1 MPKISVYFTVSY
13 KWRFF
18 MKSNNIFIL
27 SYIVAMLLL
36 PSASKL
42 LNIGVFFLLFPV
54 AIIMLSIVEKQ
65 NLLKQMHKESIIAYA
80 SFFLLSII
88 GLILKLIGVLKN
100 PQYGYGEF
108 LVVISMIMMCFAL
121 KDQVNW
127 ERWYLDILLYA
138 GGFILVLYFV
148 NTAIAHDMIPLW
160 ESGTSDIY
168 YINMVAF
175 LVMLV
180 AAGQYIYCK
189 DKIMQVIYIVS
200 VILATLTMAVNAA
213 WGTAFLTF
221 VMLMVYSVAIVPV
234 AAIMRK
240 LLQMFFG
247 IAFLFCNMSLLVN
260 YTEII
265 QVDGLAYHLESSVVG
280 ELILCLLA
288 LYVFKQWDK
297 IPEGAELT
305 KVRLSRLQKAC
316 YYLLKYSG
324 FVLIILAVLSRV
336 NDKLGDSNIVQL
348 LAGDKWEQLSTD
360 VFAVTFLSL
369 LENINQALIQAWH
382 GNILAVMHQMYGV
395 VGVII
400 ITDVLA
406 VACYKLYLTIR
417 DRRIKDSL
425 LTWLAIGVLAAVIC
439 LTIKVEALPVYMMIL
454 LLALYTAKPENGEP
468 QVIEIPKT
476 EERKEELVEKEEM
489 MEGVFII

>member
-1 MPKISVYFTVSY
+1 MQTNRFYFLPS
-13 KWRFF
+13 
-18 MKSNNIFIL
+18 FIA
-27 SYIVAMLLL
+27 AMLLL

-42 LNIGVFFLLFPV
+42 MNTGIFFLLFPV
-54 AIIMLSIVEKQ
+54 AILLLGVVEKRDLIKNFQ
-65 NLLKQMHKESIIAYA
+65 RRDLLIYA
-80 SFFLLSII
+80 IFFLLSVI
-88 GLILKLIGVLKN
+88 GLVLRLSAVLQDQ
-100 PQYGYGEF
+100 QYGYEEF
-108 LVVISMIMMCFAL
+108 LVVISMILMCVAL
-121 KDQVNW
+121 KDQVSW

-148 NTAIAHDMIPLW
+148 NAAIAHDMIPLW

-189 DKIMQVIYIVS
+189 DKTMQLIYIVS

-240 LLQMFFG
+240 LLQMIFG

-265 QVDGLAYHLESSVVG
+265 QVDGLIYHLESSVVG

-305 KVRLSRLQKAC
+305 KVRLSRLQRAC
-316 YYLLKYSG
+316 FYLLKYGG

-348 LAGDKWEQLSTD
+348 FAEDKWEQLSTD

-369 LENINQALIQAWH
+369 LDNINQALMKAWH

-395 VGVII
+395 IGVIVI
-400 ITDVLA
+400 IAVLA
-406 VACYKLYLTIR
+406 VGCYKLYLTIR
-417 DRRIKDSL
+417 DRRIKDPL

-439 LTIKVEALPVYMMIL
+439 LPIMVEALPVYMMIL
-454 LLALYTAKPENGEP
+454 LLALYTGKPVDGRSQAVVEP
-468 QVIEIPKT
+468 QA
-476 EERKEELVEKEEM
+476 EEEKEELVDKEEM
-489 MEGVFII
+489 LEGVLII

>member
-1 MPKISVYFTVSY
+1 MQTNRFYFLPS
-13 KWRFF
+13 
-18 MKSNNIFIL
+18 FIA
-27 SYIVAMLLL
+27 AMLLL

-42 LNIGVFFLLFPV
+42 MNTGIFFLLFPV
-54 AIIMLSIVEKQ
+54 AILLLGVVEKRDLIKNFQ
-65 NLLKQMHKESIIAYA
+65 RRDLLIYVTV
-80 SFFLLSII
+80 FLLSVI
-88 GLILKLIGVLKN
+88 GLILKLSGVLQDQ
-100 PQYGYGEF
+100 QYEYGEF
-108 LVVISMIMMCFAL
+108 LVVISMVLLCFAL
-121 KDQVNW
+121 KNQVVW
-127 ERWYLDILLYA
+127 ERWYFDIMLYA
-138 GGFILVLYFV
+138 GGLILVLYFV

-160 ESGTSDIY
+160 GSGTSDIY

-175 LVMLV
+175 LGMLV
-180 AAGQYIYCK
+180 AAGQYIHCK

-240 LLQMFFG
+240 LLQMIFG

-265 QVDGLAYHLESSVVG
+265 QVDGLTYHLESSVVG

-297 IPEGAELT
+297 IPEGTELT
-305 KVRLSRLQKAC
+305 KVRLSRLQSAC
-316 YYLLKYSG
+316 FYLLKYGG
-324 FVLIILAVLSRV
+324 FVLIILAVLSQV

-348 LAGDKWEQLSTD
+348 FAGDKWEQLSTD

-439 LTIKVEALPVYMMIL
+439 LPIKVEALPVYMMIL

-468 QVIEIPKT
+468 QVIETPRT
-476 EERKEELVEKEEM
+476 EEREEELVEKEEM
-489 MEGVFII
+489 LEGVFII

>member
-1 MPKISVYFTVSY
+1 MQTNRFYFLPS
-13 KWRFF
+13 
-18 MKSNNIFIL
+18 FIA
-27 SYIVAMLLL
+27 AMLLL

-42 LNIGVFFLLFPV
+42 MNTGIFFLLFPV
-54 AIIMLSIVEKQ
+54 AILLLGVVEKRDLIKNFQ
-65 NLLKQMHKESIIAYA
+65 RRDLLIYA
-80 SFFLLSII
+80 IFFLLSVI
-88 GLILKLIGVLKN
+88 GLVLRLSAVLQDQ
-100 PQYGYGEF
+100 QYGYEEF
-108 LVVISMIMMCFAL
+108 LVVISMILMCVAL
-121 KDQVNW
+121 KDQVSW

-148 NTAIAHDMIPLW
+148 NAAIAHDMIPLW

-175 LVMLV
+175 LVMLTAV
-180 AAGQYIYCK
+180 GQYIYCK
-189 DKIMQVIYIVS
+189 DKTMQVIYIVS
-200 VILATLTMAVNAA
+200 VILATLTLAVNAA

-240 LLQMFFG
+240 LLQMIFG

-265 QVDGLAYHLESSVVG
+265 QVDGLTYHLESSVVG

-288 LYVFKQWDK
+288 LYVFKQWDR
-297 IPEGAELT
+297 IPAGVELT

-316 YYLLKYSG
+316 FYLLKYGG

-348 LAGDKWEQLSTD
+348 FAGDKWEQLSTD

-369 LENINQALIQAWH
+369 LENINQALMQAWH
-382 GNILAVMHQMYGV
+382 GNIIAVAHQMYGII
-395 VGVII
+395 GVLLVIA
-400 ITDVLA
+400 VLA
-406 VACYKLYLTIR
+406 LACYKLYLIIR
-417 DRRIKDSL
+417 DRRIADSL
-425 LTWLAIGVLAAVIC
+425 LVWLAIGVLLAVIC
-439 LTIKVEALPVYMMIL
+439 LPIKVEALPVYMMIL
-454 LLALYTAKPENGEP
+454 LLALYTGKPVDGET
-468 QVIEIPKT
+468 QIM
-476 EERKEELVEKEEM
+476 EEAEKEEVKEELIDKEEM
-489 MEGVFII
+489 LKGELII

>member
-1 MPKISVYFTVSY
+1 MQTNRFYFLPS
-13 KWRFF
+13 
-18 MKSNNIFIL
+18 FIA
-27 SYIVAMLLL
+27 AMLLL

-42 LNIGVFFLLFPV
+42 MNTWIFFLLFPV
-54 AIIMLSIVEKQ
+54 AILLLGVVEKRDLIKNFQ
-65 NLLKQMHKESIIAYA
+65 RRDLLIYVTV
-80 SFFLLSII
+80 FLLSVI
-88 GLILKLIGVLKN
+88 GLILKLSGVLQDQ
-100 PQYGYGEF
+100 QYEYGEF
-108 LVVISMIMMCFAL
+108 LVVISMVLLCFAL
-121 KDQVNW
+121 KNQVVW
-127 ERWYLDILLYA
+127 ERWYFDIMLYA
-138 GGFILVLYFV
+138 GGLILVLYFV

-160 ESGTSDIY
+160 GSGTSDIY

-240 LLQMFFG
+240 LLQMIFG

-265 QVDGLAYHLESSVVG
+265 QVDGLTYHLESSVVG

-297 IPEGAELT
+297 IPEGTELT
-305 KVRLSRLQKAC
+305 KVRLSRLQSAC
-316 YYLLKYSG
+316 FYLLKYGG
-324 FVLIILAVLSRV
+324 FVLIILAVLSQV

-348 LAGDKWEQLSTD
+348 FAGDKWEQLSTD

-439 LTIKVEALPVYMMIL
+439 LPIKVEALPVYMMIL

-468 QVIEIPKT
+468 QVIETPRT
-476 EERKEELVEKEEM
+476 EEREEELVEKEEM
-489 MEGVFII
+489 LEGVFII

>member
-1 MPKISVYFTVSY
+1 M
-13 KWRFF
+13 
-18 MKSNNIFIL
+18 
-27 SYIVAMLLL
+27 
-36 PSASKL
+36 
-42 LNIGVFFLLFPV
+42 
-54 AIIMLSIVEKQ
+54 
-65 NLLKQMHKESIIAYA
+65 
-80 SFFLLSII
+80 
-88 GLILKLIGVLKN
+88 ILKLIGVLKN

-240 LLQMFFG
+240 LLQMILVSHFFLQYVFTCQLHG
-247 IAFLFCNMSLLVN
+247 DNSVRRID
-260 YTEII
+260 IP
-265 QVDGLAYHLESSVVG
+265 LESSVVG

-297 IPEGAELT
+297 IPEGTELT
-305 KVRLSRLQKAC
+305 KVRLSRLQRAC
-316 YYLLKYSG
+316 
-324 FVLIILAVLSRV
+324 F
-336 NDKLGDSNIVQL
+336 
-348 LAGDKWEQLSTD
+348 
-360 VFAVTFLSL
+360 
-369 LENINQALIQAWH
+369 
-382 GNILAVMHQMYGV
+382 
-395 VGVII
+395 
-400 ITDVLA
+400 
-406 VACYKLYLTIR
+406 
-417 DRRIKDSL
+417 
-425 LTWLAIGVLAAVIC
+425 IC
-439 LTIKVEALPVYMMIL
+439 
-454 LLALYTAKPENGEP
+454 
-468 QVIEIPKT
+468 
-476 EERKEELVEKEEM
+476 
-489 MEGVFII
+489 

>member
-1 MPKISVYFTVSY
+1 MQTNRFYFLPS
-13 KWRFF
+13 
-18 MKSNNIFIL
+18 FIA
-27 SYIVAMLLL
+27 AMLLL

-42 LNIGVFFLLFPV
+42 MNTGIFFLLFPV
-54 AIIMLSIVEKQ
+54 AILLLGVVGKRDLIKNFQRRDLLIYVTVFILSV
-65 NLLKQMHKESIIAYA
+65 
-80 SFFLLSII
+80 I
-88 GLILKLIGVLKN
+88 GLILKLSGVLQDQ
-100 PQYGYGEF
+100 QYEYGEF
-108 LVVISMIMMCFAL
+108 LVVISMVLLCFAL
-121 KDQVNW
+121 KNQVVW
-127 ERWYLDILLYA
+127 ERWYFDIMLYA
-138 GGFILVLYFV
+138 GGLILVLYFV

-160 ESGTSDIY
+160 GSGTSDIY

-240 LLQMFFG
+240 LLQMIFG

-265 QVDGLAYHLESSVVG
+265 QVDGLTYHLESSVVG

-297 IPEGAELT
+297 IPEGTELT
-305 KVRLSRLQKAC
+305 KVRLSRLQSAC
-316 YYLLKYSG
+316 FYLLKYGG
-324 FVLIILAVLSRV
+324 FVLIILAVLSQV

-348 LAGDKWEQLSTD
+348 FAGDKWEQLSTD

-439 LTIKVEALPVYMMIL
+439 LPIKVEALPVYMMIL
-454 LLALYTAKPENGEP
+454 LLALYTAKPANGEP
-468 QVIEIPKT
+468 QVIETPRT
-476 EERKEELVEKEEM
+476 EEREEELVEKEEM
-489 MEGVFII
+489 LEGVFII

>member
-1 MPKISVYFTVSY
+1 MQTNRFYFLPS
-13 KWRFF
+13 
-18 MKSNNIFIL
+18 FIA
-27 SYIVAMLLL
+27 AMLLL

-42 LNIGVFFLLFPV
+42 MNTGIFFLLFPV
-54 AIIMLSIVEKQ
+54 AILLLGVVEKRDLIKNFQ
-65 NLLKQMHKESIIAYA
+65 RRDLLIYVTV
-80 SFFLLSII
+80 FLLSVI
-88 GLILKLIGVLKN
+88 GLILKLSGVLQDQ
-100 PQYGYGEF
+100 QYEYGEF
-108 LVVISMIMMCFAL
+108 LVVISMVLLCFAL
-121 KDQVNW
+121 KNQVVW
-127 ERWYLDILLYA
+127 ERWYFDIMLYA
-138 GGFILVLYFV
+138 GGLILVLYFV

-160 ESGTSDIY
+160 GSGTSDIY

-240 LLQMFFG
+240 LLQMIFG

-265 QVDGLAYHLESSVVG
+265 QVDGLTYHLESSVVG

-297 IPEGAELT
+297 IPEGTELT
-305 KVRLSRLQKAC
+305 KVRLSRLQSAC
-316 YYLLKYSG
+316 FYLLKYGG
-324 FVLIILAVLSRV
+324 FVLIILAVLSQV

-348 LAGDKWEQLSTD
+348 FAGDKWEQLSTD

-439 LTIKVEALPVYMMIL
+439 LPIKVEALPVYMMIL
-454 LLALYTAKPENGEP
+454 LLALYTAKPANGEP
-468 QVIEIPKT
+468 QVIETHRT
-476 EERKEELVEKEEM
+476 EEREEELVEKEEM
-489 MEGVFII
+489 LEGVFII

>member
-1 MPKISVYFTVSY
+1 MRLK
-13 KWRFF
+13 K
-18 MKSNNIFIL
+18 NIFLPIYIL
-27 SYIVAMLLL
+27 CMILIT
-36 PSASKL
+36 SANKL
-42 LNIGVFFLLFPV
+42 MNTVFFFLLFPI
-54 AIIMLSIVEKQ
+54 AILLLRIVEKENPIEKFQ
-65 NLLKQMHKESIIAYA
+65 WQELLTYA
-80 SFFLLSII
+80 TIFLLSII
-88 GLILKLIGVLKN
+88 GLVLKLTGVLKDQ
-100 PQYGYGEF
+100 QYGYEEF
-108 LVVISMIMMCFAL
+108 LVVISMILMCVAL
-121 KDQVNW
+121 KDQVSW

-148 NTAIAHDMIPLW
+148 NAAIAHDMIPLW

-189 DKIMQVIYIVS
+189 DKTMQLIYIVS
-200 VILATLTMAVNAA
+200 VILATLTMEVNAA

-240 LLQMFFG
+240 LLQMIFG

-265 QVDGLAYHLESSVVG
+265 QVDGLTYHLESSVVG

-305 KVRLSRLQKAC
+305 KVRLSRLQRAC
-316 YYLLKYSG
+316 FYLLKYGG

-348 LAGDKWEQLSTD
+348 FAEDKWEQLGTD
-360 VFAVTFLSL
+360 VFVVTFLSL
-369 LENINQALIQAWH
+369 LENINQALMQAWH

-395 VGVII
+395 VGVIVI
-400 ITDVLA
+400 IAVLA

-439 LTIKVEALPVYMMIL
+439 LPIMVEALPVYMMIL
-454 LLALYTAKPENGEP
+454 LLALYTGKPVDGRSQAVVEP
-468 QVIEIPKT
+468 QA
-476 EERKEELVEKEEM
+476 EEEKEELVDKEEM
-489 MEGVFII
+489 LEGVLII

>member
-1 MPKISVYFTVSY
+1 MQTNRFYFLPS
-13 KWRFF
+13 
-18 MKSNNIFIL
+18 FIA
-27 SYIVAMLLL
+27 AMLLL

-42 LNIGVFFLLFPV
+42 MNTGIFFLLFPV
-54 AIIMLSIVEKQ
+54 AILLLGVVEKRDLIKNFQ
-65 NLLKQMHKESIIAYA
+65 RRDLLIYVTV
-80 SFFLLSII
+80 FLLSVI
-88 GLILKLIGVLKN
+88 GLILKLSGVLQDQ
-100 PQYGYGEF
+100 QYEYGEF
-108 LVVISMIMMCFAL
+108 LVVISMVLLCFAL
-121 KDQVNW
+121 KNQVVW
-127 ERWYLDILLYA
+127 ERWYFDIMLYA
-138 GGFILVLYFV
+138 GGLILVLYFV

-160 ESGTSDIY
+160 GSGTSDIY

-240 LLQMFFG
+240 LLQMIFG

-265 QVDGLAYHLESSVVG
+265 QVDGLTYHLESSVVG

-297 IPEGAELT
+297 IPEGTELT
-305 KVRLSRLQKAC
+305 KVRLSRLQSAC
-316 YYLLKYSG
+316 FYLLKYGG
-324 FVLIILAVLSRV
+324 FVLIILAVLSQV

-348 LAGDKWEQLSTD
+348 FAGDKWEQLSTD

-400 ITDVLA
+400 TDVLA

-439 LTIKVEALPVYMMIL
+439 LPIKVEALPVYMMIL

-468 QVIEIPKT
+468 QVIETPRT
-476 EERKEELVEKEEM
+476 EEREEELVEKEEM
-489 MEGVFII
+489 LEGVFII

>member
-1 MPKISVYFTVSY
+1 MQTNRFYFLPS
-13 KWRFF
+13 
-18 MKSNNIFIL
+18 FIA
-27 SYIVAMLLL
+27 AMLLL

-42 LNIGVFFLLFPV
+42 MNTGIFFLLFPV
-54 AIIMLSIVEKQ
+54 AILLLGVVEKRDLIKNFQ
-65 NLLKQMHKESIIAYA
+65 RRDLLIYVTV
-80 SFFLLSII
+80 FLLSVI
-88 GLILKLIGVLKN
+88 GLILKLSGVLQDQ
-100 PQYGYGEF
+100 QYEYGEF
-108 LVVISMIMMCFAL
+108 LVVISMVLLCFAL
-121 KDQVNW
+121 KNQVVW
-127 ERWYLDILLYA
+127 ERWYFDIMLYA
-138 GGFILVLYFV
+138 GGLILVLYFV

-160 ESGTSDIY
+160 GSGTSDIY

-240 LLQMFFG
+240 LLQMIFG

-265 QVDGLAYHLESSVVG
+265 QVDGLTYHLESSVVG

-297 IPEGAELT
+297 IPEGTELT
-305 KVRLSRLQKAC
+305 KVRLSRLQSAC
-316 YYLLKYSG
+316 FYLLKYGG
-324 FVLIILAVLSRV
+324 FVLIILAVLSQV

-348 LAGDKWEQLSTD
+348 FAGDKWEQLSTN

-439 LTIKVEALPVYMMIL
+439 LPIKVEALPVYMMIL

-468 QVIEIPKT
+468 QVIETPRT
-476 EERKEELVEKEEM
+476 EEREEELVEKEEM
-489 MEGVFII
+489 LEGVFII

>member
-1 MPKISVYFTVSY
+1 MKY
-13 KWRFF
+13 KNFF
-18 MKSNNIFIL
+18 VPCFLAVMF
-27 SYIVAMLLL
+27 LL
-36 PSASKL
+36 PSANKL
-42 LNIGVFFLLFPV
+42 MSTGLFFLLFSV
-54 AIIMLSIVEKQ
+54 AIILLSIIEKQ
-65 NLLKQMHKESIIAYA
+65 NLFKQMYKESIIAYA

-88 GLILKLIGVLKN
+88 GLLLKHIGVLKN

-108 LVVISMIMMCFAL
+108 LVVISMILMCVAL
-121 KDQVNW
+121 KNQVSW

-138 GGFILVLYFV
+138 GGLILLLYFV

-189 DKIMQVIYIVS
+189 DKTMQLIYIVS

-234 AAIMRK
+234 AVIMRK
-240 LLQMFFG
+240 LLQMIFG
-247 IAFLFCNMSLLVN
+247 IAFLFGNMSLLVN

-265 QVDGLAYHLESSVVG
+265 QVDGLTYHLESSVVG

-297 IPEGAELT
+297 IPEGAELS

-316 YYLLKYSG
+316 YYLLKYGG

-348 LAGDKWEQLSTD
+348 FVGDKWEQLSTD
-360 VFAVTFLSL
+360 VFVVTFLSL
-369 LENINQALIQAWH
+369 LDNINQALIQAWH

-400 ITDVLA
+400 ITAVLA

-439 LTIKVEALPVYMMIL
+439 LPIMVEALPVYMMIL

-468 QVIEIPKT
+468 QVIETPRT
-476 EERKEELVEKEEM
+476 EEREEAVEKEEM

>member
-1 MPKISVYFTVSY
+1 MQTNRFYFLPS
-13 KWRFF
+13 
-18 MKSNNIFIL
+18 FIA
-27 SYIVAMLLL
+27 AMLLL

-42 LNIGVFFLLFPV
+42 MNTGIFFLLFPV
-54 AIIMLSIVEKQ
+54 AILLLGVVEKRDLIKNFQ
-65 NLLKQMHKESIIAYA
+65 RRDLLIYVTV
-80 SFFLLSII
+80 FLLSVI
-88 GLILKLIGVLKN
+88 GLILKLSGVLQDQ
-100 PQYGYGEF
+100 QYEYGEF
-108 LVVISMIMMCFAL
+108 LVVISMVLLCFAL
-121 KDQVNW
+121 KNQVVW
-127 ERWYLDILLYA
+127 ERWFFVIMLYA
-138 GGFILVLYFV
+138 GGLILVLYFV

-160 ESGTSDIY
+160 GSGTSDIY

-240 LLQMFFG
+240 LLQMIFG

-265 QVDGLAYHLESSVVG
+265 QVDGLTYHLESSVVG

-297 IPEGAELT
+297 IPEGTELT
-305 KVRLSRLQKAC
+305 KVRLSRLQRAC
-316 YYLLKYSG
+316 FYLLKYGG
-324 FVLIILAVLSRV
+324 FVLIILAVLSQV

-348 LAGDKWEQLSTD
+348 FAGDKWEQLSTD

-439 LTIKVEALPVYMMIL
+439 LPIKVEALPVYMMIL

-468 QVIEIPKT
+468 QVIETPRT
-476 EERKEELVEKEEM
+476 EEREEELVEKEEM
-489 MEGVFII
+489 LEGVFII

>member
-1 MPKISVYFTVSY
+1 MQTNRFYFLPS
-13 KWRFF
+13 
-18 MKSNNIFIL
+18 FIA
-27 SYIVAMLLL
+27 AMLLL

-42 LNIGVFFLLFPV
+42 MNTGIFFLLFPV
-54 AIIMLSIVEKQ
+54 AILLLGVVEKRDLIKNFQ
-65 NLLKQMHKESIIAYA
+65 RRDLLIYVTV
-80 SFFLLSII
+80 FLLSVI
-88 GLILKLIGVLKN
+88 GLILKLSGVLQDQ
-100 PQYGYGEF
+100 QYGYGEF

-240 LLQMFFG
+240 LLQMIFG

-265 QVDGLAYHLESSVVG
+265 QLDGLTYH
-280 ELILCLLA
+280 
-288 LYVFKQWDK
+288 
-297 IPEGAELT
+297 
-305 KVRLSRLQKAC
+305 
-316 YYLLKYSG
+316 
-324 FVLIILAVLSRV
+324 
-336 NDKLGDSNIVQL
+336 
-348 LAGDKWEQLSTD
+348 
-360 VFAVTFLSL
+360 
-369 LENINQALIQAWH
+369 
-382 GNILAVMHQMYGV
+382 
-395 VGVII
+395 
-400 ITDVLA
+400 
-406 VACYKLYLTIR
+406 
-417 DRRIKDSL
+417 
-425 LTWLAIGVLAAVIC
+425 
-439 LTIKVEALPVYMMIL
+439 
-454 LLALYTAKPENGEP
+454 
-468 QVIEIPKT
+468 
-476 EERKEELVEKEEM
+476 
-489 MEGVFII
+489 

>member
-1 MPKISVYFTVSY
+1 MQTNRFYFLPS
-13 KWRFF
+13 
-18 MKSNNIFIL
+18 FIA
-27 SYIVAMLLL
+27 AMLLL

-42 LNIGVFFLLFPV
+42 MNTGIFFLLFPV
-54 AIIMLSIVEKQ
+54 AILLLGVVEKRDLIKNFQ
-65 NLLKQMHKESIIAYA
+65 RRDLLIYVTV
-80 SFFLLSII
+80 FLLSVI
-88 GLILKLIGVLKN
+88 GLILKLSGVLQDQ
-100 PQYGYGEF
+100 QYEYGEF
-108 LVVISMIMMCFAL
+108 LVVISMVLLCFAL
-121 KDQVNW
+121 KNQVVW
-127 ERWYLDILLYA
+127 ERWYFDIMLYA
-138 GGFILVLYFV
+138 GGLILVLYFV

-175 LVMLV
+175 LVMLIAV
-180 AAGQYIYCK
+180 GQYIYCK
-189 DKIMQVIYIVS
+189 DKTMQVIYIVS
-200 VILATLTMAVNAA
+200 VILAILTMAVNAA

-240 LLQMFFG
+240 LLQMIFG

-305 KVRLSRLQKAC
+305 KVRLSRLQRAC
-316 YYLLKYSG
+316 FYLLKYGG

-336 NDKLGDSNIVQL
+336 NDRLGDSNIVQL
-348 LAGDKWEQLSTD
+348 FVGDKWEQLSTD

-369 LENINQALIQAWH
+369 LENINQVLIQAWH

-395 VGVII
+395 VGVIVI
-400 ITDVLA
+400 IAVLA

-439 LTIKVEALPVYMMIL
+439 LPIMVEALPVYMMIL
-454 LLALYTAKPENGEP
+454 LLALYTAKPANGEP
-468 QVIEIPKT
+468 QVIETPRT
-476 EERKEELVEKEEM
+476 EEREEELVEKEEM
-489 MEGVFII
+489 LEGVFII

>member
-1 MPKISVYFTVSY
+1 MQLY
-13 KWRFF
+13 KNFVTP
-18 MKSNNIFIL
+18 SFIA
-27 SYIVAMLLL
+27 AMLIL
-36 PSASKL
+36 PSASKVM
-42 LNIGVFFLLFPV
+42 NTGIFFLLFPV
-54 AIIMLSIVEKQ
+54 TILLMGIVGKHNLIKNFQGHDLII
-65 NLLKQMHKESIIAYA
+65 YA
-80 SFFLLSII
+80 TVFLLSVI
-88 GLILKLIGVLKN
+88 GLVLKLSGALKDE
-100 PQYGYGEF
+100 QYGYEEF
-108 LVVISMIMMCFAL
+108 LVVISMILMCVAL
-121 KDQVNW
+121 KDQVSW

-138 GGFILVLYFV
+138 GGLILVLYFV

-175 LVMLV
+175 LVMLIAV
-180 AAGQYIYCK
+180 GQYIYCK
-189 DKIMQVIYIVS
+189 DKTMQVIYIVG

-213 WGTAFLTF
+213 WGTAFLAF

-240 LLQMFFG
+240 LLQMIFG

-265 QVDGLAYHLESSVVG
+265 QVDGLIYHLESSVVG

-305 KVRLSRLQKAC
+305 KVRLSRLQRAC
-316 YYLLKYSG
+316 FYLLKYGG

-348 LAGDKWEQLSTD
+348 FVGDKWEQLSTD

-369 LENINQALIQAWH
+369 LENINQALMQAWH

-395 VGVII
+395 VGVIVI
-400 ITDVLA
+400 IAVLA

-417 DRRIKDSL
+417 DRRIKDSH

-439 LTIKVEALPVYMMIL
+439 LPIMVEALPVYMMIL
-454 LLALYTAKPENGEP
+454 LLALYTAKPEDGEP
-468 QVIEIPKT
+468 QVIETQKT
-476 EERKEELVEKEEM
+476 EEREEESVEKEEM

>member
-1 MPKISVYFTVSY
+1 MQTNRFYFLPS
-13 KWRFF
+13 
-18 MKSNNIFIL
+18 FIA
-27 SYIVAMLLL
+27 AMLLL

-42 LNIGVFFLLFPV
+42 MNTGIFFLLFPV
-54 AIIMLSIVEKQ
+54 AILLLGVVEKRDLIKNFQ
-65 NLLKQMHKESIIAYA
+65 RRDLLIYVTV
-80 SFFLLSII
+80 FLLSVI
-88 GLILKLIGVLKN
+88 GLILKLSGVLQDQ
-100 PQYGYGEF
+100 QYEYGEF
-108 LVVISMIMMCFAL
+108 LVVISMVLLCFAL
-121 KDQVNW
+121 KNQVVW
-127 ERWYLDILLYA
+127 ERWYFDIMLYA
-138 GGFILVLYFV
+138 GGLILVLYFV

-160 ESGTSDIY
+160 GSGTSDIY

-240 LLQMFFG
+240 LLQMIFG

-265 QVDGLAYHLESSVVG
+265 QVDGLTYHLESSVVG

-297 IPEGAELT
+297 IPEGTELT
-305 KVRLSRLQKAC
+305 KVRLSRLQSAC
-316 YYLLKYSG
+316 FYLLKYGG
-324 FVLIILAVLSRV
+324 FVLIILAVLSQV

-348 LAGDKWEQLSTD
+348 FAGDKWEQLSTD

-439 LTIKVEALPVYMMIL
+439 LPIKVEALPVYMMIL

-468 QVIEIPKT
+468 QVIETPRT
-476 EERKEELVEKEEM
+476 EEREEELVEKEEM
-489 MEGVFII
+489 LEGVFII

>member
-1 MPKISVYFTVSY
+1 MQSKKYY
-13 KWRFF
+13 
-18 MKSNNIFIL
+18 L
-27 SYIVAMLLL
+27 SCLIAAMLLL
-36 PSASKL
+36 PSANKL
-42 LNIGVFFLLFPV
+42 LNTGIFFLLFPV
-54 AIIMLSIVEKQ
+54 AVILLSMVEKK
-65 NLLKQMHKESIIAYA
+65 NLIAQIQKQDLIICAVV
-80 SFFLLSII
+80 FCLSII
-88 GLILKLIGVLKN
+88 GLILKLSGVLKN
-100 PQYGYGEF
+100 QQYGYGEF
-108 LVVISMIMMCFAL
+108 LVVISMILMCFAL
-121 KDQVNW
+121 KDQVSW

-148 NTAIAHDMIPLW
+148 NTAIAHGMIPLW

-189 DKIMQVIYIVS
+189 DKTMQVIYIVS

-265 QVDGLAYHLESSVVG
+265 QVDGLTYHLESSVVG

-316 YYLLKYSG
+316 YYLLKYGG

-348 LAGDKWEQLSTD
+348 FVGDKWEQLSTD
-360 VFAVTFLSL
+360 VFVVTFLSL
-369 LENINQALIQAWH
+369 LDNINQALIQAWH

-400 ITDVLA
+400 ITAVLA

-439 LTIKVEALPVYMMIL
+439 LPIMVEALPVYMMIL

-468 QVIEIPKT
+468 QVIETPRT
-476 EERKEELVEKEEM
+476 EEREEAVEKEEM

>member
-1 MPKISVYFTVSY
+1 MQTNRFYFLPS
-13 KWRFF
+13 
-18 MKSNNIFIL
+18 FIA
-27 SYIVAMLLL
+27 AMLLL

-42 LNIGVFFLLFPV
+42 MNTGIFFLLFPV
-54 AIIMLSIVEKQ
+54 AILLLGVVEKRDLIKNFQ
-65 NLLKQMHKESIIAYA
+65 RRDLLIYVTV
-80 SFFLLSII
+80 FLLSVI
-88 GLILKLIGVLKN
+88 GLILKLSGVLQDQ
-100 PQYGYGEF
+100 QYEYGEF
-108 LVVISMIMMCFAL
+108 LVVISMVLLCFAL
-121 KDQVNW
+121 KNQVVW
-127 ERWYLDILLYA
+127 ERWYFDIMLYA
-138 GGFILVLYFV
+138 GGLILVLYFV

-160 ESGTSDIY
+160 GSGTSDIY

-240 LLQMFFG
+240 LLQMIFG

-265 QVDGLAYHLESSVVG
+265 QVDGLTYHLESSVVG

-297 IPEGAELT
+297 IPEGTELT
-305 KVRLSRLQKAC
+305 KVRLSRLQSAC
-316 YYLLKYSG
+316 FYLLKYGG
-324 FVLIILAVLSRV
+324 FVLIILAVLSQV

-348 LAGDKWEQLSTD
+348 FAGDKWEQLSTD

-439 LTIKVEALPVYMMIL
+439 LPIKVEALPVYMMIL

-468 QVIEIPKT
+468 QVIETPRT
-476 EERKEELVEKEEM
+476 EEREEELVEKEEM